1 MSYRAT
7 VLPMEYKSRS
17 VRLDDEVWAAVQSH
31 ELSANRLLRR
41 ALKLDR
47 GKAVGCTCGPR
58 QSEVASIVQSDFSCR
73 VHGGTFTPEIEK
85 RIAAQVEP
93 RVPAYDNIRPPKNKR
108 AKAVADLA
116 ASDLTAQ
123 AVGRDDIEYGNH
135 EETPRGQHVAN
146 IGKRP
151 IREKGDRTR

>member
-1 MSYRAT
+1 MARKAT
-7 VLPMEYKSRS
+7 GKPLTLFPIRV
-17 VRLDDEVWAAVQSH
+17 DEDVKAAI
-31 ELSANRLLRR
+31 
-41 ALKLDR
+41 LKLKELYDTINEGLR
-47 GKAVGCTCGPR
+47 
-58 QSEVASIVQSDFSCR
+58 ASLL
-73 VHGGTFTPEIEK
+73 HGNLLTPESER
-85 RIAAQVEP
+85 RIAANVRP
-93 RVPAYDNIRPPKNKR
+93 RNQSKR

-151 IREKGDRTR
+151 IREKGDKTR